1 MKLIINALRT
11 LKIFLTMYLNYI
23 FNLRDCVY
31 PCFKIF
37 IFFYLC
43 VKESMS
49 ESDIGSLGVTG
60 ICESSDVGVG
70 L

>member
-1 MKLIINALRT
+1 MNLS
-11 LKIFLTMYLNYI
+11 YI

-43 VKESMS
+43 VRESMP

-60 ICESSDVGVG
+60 ICESSDVGAG